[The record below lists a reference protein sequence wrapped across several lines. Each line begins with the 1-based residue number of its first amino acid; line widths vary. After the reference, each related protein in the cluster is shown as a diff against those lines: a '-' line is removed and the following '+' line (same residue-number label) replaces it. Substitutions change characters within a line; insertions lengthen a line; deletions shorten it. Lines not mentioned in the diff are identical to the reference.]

1 MQVVGICRFS
11 LLGKGDWKTFATP
24 DQTPDAAFLE
34 AQAKALFAPDRLE
47 ARLKSFEHITL
58 ASLAAQTDPGFTF
71 IVLASKLMP
80 PDYRRRLKALCAAA
94 PQVCLRFFE
103 PVTAYAAQR
112 RVFRELE
119 LSYPDVLQFRLDDDD
134 GLCIDFIER
143 MKAAADSAAPE
154 HEIFTLSMRG
164 VMFCSSGGAAPG
176 TYHWPVDFMSAGA
189 AIRHPSKSIYQF
201 GHFGMAQRFPAIVLT
216 GGMALVSHN
225 GTNDTAFNA
234 HVVRKRAMELMGPQ
248 EAEEAIARHFPFLS
262 TTAKRLIGYEKAEDD
277 ETKPPAPRWLA
288 DLMTTKHR
296 KGFFISGDSFALQH
310 THRGST
316 TLYVTFDNL
325 SSVRAPSRLRD
336 PWGYGFAEKQGWSGL
351 GVLSY
356 RPNWFR
362 DDSLISELE
371 KLSASGFF
379 AEFRKVVFCGT
390 SMGGYAACAFA
401 SLAPGCTVIAFSPQ
415 STLDRSLAG
424 WDERYRTGS
433 AADWTGPYA
442 DAAREIRSAGRAFI
456 IHDRQVA
463 EDRRHADR
471 LDGDN
476 ALLLNARHSGHFTA
490 QFLSQIGILPDVV
503 RAAESGELDS
513 ARFYALYRR
522 ARDYRRYLLGV
533 TARVQEHPS
542 ARLKDRLHEVLAAR
556 NKLGLAKDLH
566 PASLES

>member
-11 LLGKGDWKTFATP
+11 LVGKAEFKKIPTNDP
-24 DQTPDAAFLE
+24 VPAAEVLE
-34 AQAKALFAPDRLE
+34 AQAKALFATDRLE
-47 ARLKSFEHITL
+47 ARFRSFEQLTL
-58 ASLAAQTDPGFTF
+58 ASLAAQTDPDFIF
-71 IVLASKLMP
+71 IVLASKLLP
-80 PDYRRRLKALCAAA
+80 SEYRSRLKALCARY

-103 PVTAYAAQR
+103 PITHYVAQR

-119 LSYPDVLQFRLDDDD
+119 LSYTDVLQFRLDDDD
-134 GLCIDFIER
+134 CVCIDFIER
-143 MKAAADSAAPE
+143 MKQAAVLAAPQ
-154 HEIFTLSMRG
+154 HEIFSLSMQG
-164 VMFCSSGGAAPG
+164 VMYCSTGGSAAG
-176 TYHWPVDFMSAGA
+176 IYHWPVDFMSAGA
-189 AIRHPSKSIYQF
+189 AIRHPSKAVNQF
-201 GHFGMAQRFPAIVLT
+201 GHFGMSRRFPAIVLT
-216 GGMALVSHN
+216 GGMSLVTHN

-234 HVVRKRAMELMGPQ
+234 HVVRKRGMTPMDRQ
-248 EAEEAIARHFPFLS
+248 EAEETIARHFPFLS
-262 TTAKRLIGYEKAEDD
+262 SDARRLIGHEKAVD
-277 ETKPPAPRWLA
+277 EAKPPAPRWLA
-288 DLMTTKHR
+288 DLTTTKHR

-310 THRGST
+310 TYRGSA

-362 DDSLISELE
+362 DGSLIGELE
-371 KLSASGFF
+371 KLSDAGFF

-456 IHDRQVA
+456 VHDRQVA

-476 ALLLNARHSGHFTA
+476 TLLLNARHSGHFTA
-490 QFLSQIGILPDVV
+490 QFLSQIGILPDFV
-503 RAAESGELDS
+503 RAAESGEMHS

-533 TARVQEHPS
+533 TERVQEHS
-542 ARLKDRLHEVLAAR
+542 SEALKHRLHEVLAAR
-556 NKLGLAKDLH
+556 NKLGLAKELH
-566 PASLES
+566 PAGLAS